1 VATARPILD
10 LRGQRNGRLVVL
22 AEAGKVDGCRHL
34 ALWLP
39 WFVAVIVNVLAGGAV
54 VLLLLDPDRLP
65 LALGLLTV
73 AVLFVCGTVPVRVWR
88 KR

>member
-1 VATARPILD
+1 MRWLLPP
-10 LRGQRNGRLVVL
+10 
-22 AEAGKVDGCRHL
+22 
-34 ALWLP
+34 LP

-54 VLLLLDPDRLP
+54 VLLLLDPDQLP

-73 AVLFVCGTVPVRVWR
+73 AIVLVSSTVAVRAWR

>member
-1 VATARPILD
+1 MRWLLPS
-10 LRGQRNGRLVVL
+10 
-22 AEAGKVDGCRHL
+22 
-34 ALWLP
+34 LP

-54 VLLLLDPDRLP
+54 VLLLVDPDQLP

-73 AVLFVCGTVPVRVWR
+73 AVVVIFGTVAVRAWR